1 MTDAGAAGVTSAG
14 PLGEAHA
21 HATGSD
27 VIALDAAHVMGTYGR
42 FPVEFVRGC
51 GTELFDQEGGR
62 YLDFLSGL
70 AVTSLGHAHP
80 AVAAAIAAQASKLLH
95 VSNLFHTEHQAPL
108 AAALDG
114 LLGGGGRCFFAN
126 SGAEANECAI
136 KLARRYGQLHG
147 GLERYHVISAY
158 GSFHGRTL
166 ATLAATGQPQK
177 QETFQPLPSGFRQ
190 VGFADLDALEAAL
203 DDRACAVLLES
214 VQGEGGVQPA
224 PVDYLRGVR
233 RLCDEREALLIVDE
247 VQTGLARTGRWFGFE
262 HSGVVPDIVTVAKAL
277 GNGMPIGACWARA
290 EVAAAFKPGD
300 HATTFG
306 GQPLAAS
313 AARAVLTEMQAIDA
327 PALARAAGA
336 RLTTAL
342 EALPAVT
349 AVRGL
354 GLLLAAELAPGY
366 DAAEVA
372 RACLDSGVVVNAVT
386 PSALRLAPP
395 LIVSN
400 EEIDEAVAIIGS
412 VLHAAVLHEPDA
424 RQPEE
429 RP

>member
-1 MTDAGAAGVTSAG
+1 
-14 PLGEAHA
+14 
-21 HATGSD
+21 
-27 VIALDAAHVMGTYGR
+27 
-42 FPVEFVRGC
+42 
-51 GTELFDQEGGR
+51 
-62 YLDFLSGL
+62 
-70 AVTSLGHAHP
+70 
-80 AVAAAIAAQASKLLH
+80 
-95 VSNLFHTEHQAPL
+95 
-108 AAALDG
+108 
-114 LLGGGGRCFFAN
+114 
-126 SGAEANECAI
+126 
-136 KLARRYGQLHG
+136 
-147 GLERYHVISAY
+147 
-158 GSFHGRTL
+158 
-166 ATLAATGQPQK
+166 
-177 QETFQPLPSGFRQ
+177 
-190 VGFADLDALEAAL
+190 
-203 DDRACAVLLES
+203 
-214 VQGEGGVQPA
+214 
-224 PVDYLRGVR
+224 
-233 RLCDEREALLIVDE
+233 
-247 VQTGLARTGRWFGFE
+247 
-262 HSGVVPDIVTVAKAL
+262 VTVAKAL